1 MREVKRKRPWE
12 TQQGET
18 ERNLLDTFLHQL
30 VLSTFITIGIFM
42 ALNTE
47 NNTQIKN
54 FINTHLTK
62 DIALQDVQSI
72 MDYVKDT
79 LSEYG
84 D

>member
-12 TQQGET
+12 TQQE
-18 ERNLLDTFLHQL
+18 EVESSVFDKFLHQL
-30 VLSTFITIGIFM
+30 ILSTFITIGIFM

-47 NNTQIKN
+47 NNTHIKQ
-54 FINTHLTK
+54 FINIQLTK
-62 DIALQDVQSI
+62 NIELQDVRSL

-79 LSEYG
+79 LGIYR